1 MQNLPISPSASPVA
15 PSQVASSQADAGA
28 QDGLNPTSPGSD
40 FNAVLTRQ
48 MAAEASAT
56 ARESNGATVGV
67 GVISPVVLAV
77 TNKVADKHGTAP
89 AVDGVTTAAQNGM
102 MALMGVP
109 MMSAELQSGANPA
122 PISAPAPE
130 GLSSAGAQYQQSL
143 LEQLQAGEASGLTG
157 KLAVGSSATA
167 TESASSATATQ
178 DMAFSAAMQ
187 AAANMQATMSEAG
200 QKQAAALSDPA
211 RDARLLVQSQTQSQ
225 GLMAASQMAAPNA
238 SQDLM
243 VNTPVGNNRWNEDLG
258 QKITWMAGHGSQSA
272 ELQLNPPDLGPLH
285 VVLNVSGD
293 QATALFT
300 SPHAAVREAV
310 QQALPKL
317 RDMLADNGIMLGNAS
332 VSDQGRQ
339 GAQSGYSGEGSK
351 PSSSSGRGAVEVSS
365 VQQGP
370 RSISMLQTQGLVDT
384 FA

>member
-15 PSQVASSQADAGA
+15 SSQVASSQADASA
-28 QDGLNPTSPGSD
+28 QDGLTPTSPGAD

-48 MAAEASAT
+48 MAAEASAA
-56 ARESNGATVGV
+56 AREGNGVTVGV
-67 GVISPVVLAV
+67 GVIPPVVLAV
-77 TNKVADKHGTAP
+77 TNKVADRHGTAP
-89 AVDGVTTAAQNGM
+89 AIDGVTTAAQNGM

-143 LEQLQAGEASGLTG
+143 LEQLQAGDASGLTG
-157 KLAVGSSATA
+157 KLAVGSSTTPA
-167 TESASSATATQ
+167 Q
-178 DMAFSAAMQ
+178 DMTFSTAMQ
-187 AAANMQATMSEAG
+187 VATHLQVPVLDAG
-200 QKQAAALSDPA
+200 QKQAGALPDPD

-225 GLMAASQMAAPNA
+225 GLMAASQMTAPNA
-238 SQDLM
+238 PQDLM

-339 GAQSGYSGEGSK
+339 GAQSGYSGGGSK
-351 PSSSSGRGAVEVSS
+351 PSASSGRGAVEVSS

>member
-187 AAANMQATMSEAG
+187 AAANMQATVSEAG

>member
-187 AAANMQATMSEAG
+187 AAANMQATVSEAG

-211 RDARLLVQSQTQSQ
+211 RDARLLVQSPTHSQ

-293 QATALFT
+293 QATALFP

-339 GAQSGYSGEGSK
+339 GAQSGYSGGGSK
-351 PSSSSGRGAVEVSS
+351 PSASSGRGAVEVSS

>member
-1 MQNLPISPSASPVA
+1 
-15 PSQVASSQADAGA
+15 
-28 QDGLNPTSPGSD
+28 
-40 FNAVLTRQ
+40 
-48 MAAEASAT
+48 
-56 ARESNGATVGV
+56 
-67 GVISPVVLAV
+67 
-77 TNKVADKHGTAP
+77 
-89 AVDGVTTAAQNGM
+89 
-102 MALMGVP
+102 
-109 MMSAELQSGANPA
+109 
-122 PISAPAPE
+122 
-130 GLSSAGAQYQQSL
+130 
-143 LEQLQAGEASGLTG
+143 
-157 KLAVGSSATA
+157 
-167 TESASSATATQ
+167 
-178 DMAFSAAMQ
+178 
-187 AAANMQATMSEAG
+187 
-200 QKQAAALSDPA
+200 
-211 RDARLLVQSQTQSQ
+211 
-225 GLMAASQMAAPNA
+225 MAASQMPVPNA

-339 GAQSGYSGEGSK
+339 GAQSGYSGGGSK
-351 PSSSSGRGAVEVSS
+351 PSASSGRGAVEVSS